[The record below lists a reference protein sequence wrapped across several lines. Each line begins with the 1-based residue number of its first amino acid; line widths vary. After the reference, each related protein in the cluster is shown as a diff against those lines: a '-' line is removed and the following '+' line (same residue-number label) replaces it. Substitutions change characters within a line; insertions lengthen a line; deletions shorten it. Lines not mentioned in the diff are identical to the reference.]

1 MNTITDQITRRI
13 RAKRR
18 GWVFTPK
25 DFLDMG
31 SRAAVDQVLSRLVK
45 QGKIRR
51 LDFGL
56 YDFPKQ
62 HATLGTLSP
71 DTDSIAQAL
80 AKKYGDQVA
89 YPSGAMAANLLGLS
103 TQVPAKPTYMTNGP
117 SRTKNV
123 AGRIIT
129 FKHARVSLMG
139 SLSDIVNYL
148 LQALSYLGKN
158 SIDNDVIQRCAA
170 RLNSRDIKSLS
181 RAAAQVSTWM
191 ADILK
196 KIQRAY
202 YGTICQTA

>member
-1 MNTITDQITRRI
+1 MNTITDKITRRI

-31 SRAAVDQVLSRLVK
+31 PRAAVDQVLSRLVK

-103 TQVPAKPTYMTNGP
+103 TQIPAKPTYMINGL

-139 SLSDIVNYL
+139 SLSDIVNHL

-158 SIDNDVIQRCAA
+158 NIDNDVIQRCAA
-170 RLNSRDIKSLS
+170 RLDSRDIKSLN
-181 RAAAQVSTWM
+181 RAAAQVPTWM

-202 YGTICQTA
+202 YGTICQTV